1 MASPVASI
9 GEKQPASN
17 RSDNDDVPSTTE
29 KQVHTTTAAVTDIDN
44 HDHDNDDASS
54 IASVGGRTK
63 TVPRRVKFLSVI
75 LVSLIGFGSHW
86 SSGVTGAMK
95 TALKKGMG
103 INNTQYALL
112 DATDNFIKSVLIIAT
127 GLYTDR
133 LGGASTLVWGNLLFT
148 AGSVLVAAA
157 TTTRNFN
164 FMIGAM
170 VIQSL
175 GDVATQVA
183 QYKVFSS
190 WFAPSDG
197 FASTLGFELG
207 LGKIGSFVG
216 QSTANVI
223 ATHLGDFSWTFW
235 MSVVMNVFT
244 NLVTVAFY
252 IFTRWCNKHYSSK
265 GKTDPATG
273 EVLTEKN
280 RKLEWNKFV
289 RLPWP
294 FWAIIAFT
302 ACQTTAASV
311 FGTNATELAEQRF
324 NVSSIKA
331 GFYSSLTQYMGFFLV
346 PLLGLFIDVFGN
358 RLTVMFVC
366 GTGMFLSMSL
376 IMWCTSM
383 SGTAAG
389 FGFYAFAVSL
399 GPTVIIDAI
408 RTSLWYQEVFGSAYA
423 VKICLNNAMSII
435 FRIVTGVIQDHDGDT
450 YNHVI
455 IVYVILAAGS
465 LVVGLSLVAFSLP
478 WASPI
483 SLGRLQWTRKQR
495 FARGDKINAQR
506 DAFETNAK
514 ASQNRQL
521 SIFFFGLL
529 AILTLGAW
537 ACYFWGVATGHND

>member
-1 MASPVASI
+1 MDSPVASV
-9 GEKQPASN
+9 GEKQVVS
-17 RSDNDDVPSTTE
+17 RDSDNGVSSPE
-29 KQVHTTTAAVTDIDN
+29 KQVSTTTSVLVADNGTNGN
-44 HDHDNDDASS
+44 HDDAAST
-54 IASVGGRTK
+54 ISVGGRTK
-63 TVPRRVKFLSVI
+63 KVPMKVKLVSVV
-75 LVSLIGFGSHW
+75 LVSLIGFGAHW
-86 SSGVTGAMK
+86 SSGITGAMK
-95 TALKKGMG
+95 SALKKGMG

-112 DATDNFIKSVLIIAT
+112 DATDNFIKSVLILAT

-157 TTTRNFN
+157 TTTRNFQ
-164 FMIGAM
+164 FMLGAM

-183 QYKVFSS
+183 QYKVFAS

-216 QSTANVI
+216 QISANVI
-223 ATHLGDFSWTFW
+223 AERLGDFSWTFW

-244 NLVTVAFY
+244 NLATVVFY
-252 IFTRWCNKHYSSK
+252 LFTRWCARHYSST

-273 EVLTEKN
+273 EVLTERTRRLAWSKV
-280 RKLEWNKFV
+280 V

-294 FWAIIAFT
+294 FWGVIAFT
-302 ACQTTAASV
+302 LCQTTAASV

-324 NVSSIKA
+324 HVSSIRA
-331 GFYSSLTQYMGFFLV
+331 GFYAALTQYMGFFLV
-346 PLLGLFIDVFGN
+346 PLLGLFIDVYGH
-358 RLTVMFVC
+358 RLNVMCVC

-376 IMWCTSM
+376 ILWSSSM
-383 SGTAAG
+383 AGTAAG

-423 VKICLNNAMSII
+423 VKICVNNAMNII
-435 FRIVTGVIQDHDGDT
+435 MRIVTGVIQDHDNDT
-450 YNHVI
+450 YNHVV
-455 IVYVILAAGS
+455 IVYAALAAGAV
-465 LVVGLSLVAFSLP
+465 VVGLSLVALALP
-478 WASPI
+478 WASPG

-495 FARGDKINAQR
+495 FARGAAINAQR
-506 DAFETNAK
+506 EAFETNSRAG
-514 ASQNRQL
+514 ANRQL
-521 SIFFFGLL
+521 SLALFGALSLL
-529 AILTLGAW
+529 TVGAW
-537 ACYFWGVATGHND
+537 VCYFWGVATGHND

>member
-1 MASPVASI
+1 MASPELSVDSDRTSVRGSDHDNGAL
-9 GEKQPASN
+9 EKQAA
-17 RSDNDDVPSTTE
+17 
-29 KQVHTTTAAVTDIDN
+29 TAGVTDIN
-44 HDHDNDDASS
+44 ASDVS
-54 IASVGGRTK
+54 SLHSANGRTK
-63 TVPRRVKFLSVI
+63 KIPLKLKIVSVV

-103 INNTQYALL
+103 INNTQYALV
-112 DATDNFIKSVLIIAT
+112 DATTDFIKSVLIIAT

-133 LGGASTLVWGNLLFT
+133 IGGASTLVWGNLLFT
-148 AGSVLVAAA
+148 AGSILVAAS
-157 TTTRNFN
+157 TTTRNFK
-164 FMIGAM
+164 FMLGAM

-216 QSTANVI
+216 QTTANVI
-223 ATHLGDFSWTFW
+223 ATNLGDFSWTFW

-244 NLVTVAFY
+244 NLVTVGFY
-252 IFTRWCNKHYSSK
+252 LFTRWCNKHYSSA
-265 GKTDPATG
+265 GKADPATG
-273 EVLTEKN
+273 EVLTENN
-280 RKLEWNKFV
+280 RKLEWKQFA
-289 RLPWP
+289 RLPWQ
-294 FWAIIAFT
+294 FWTIILFT
-302 ACQTTAASV
+302 GFQTTTATV

-331 GFYSSLTQYMGFFLV
+331 GFYSALTQYMGFFLV
-346 PLLGLFIDVFGN
+346 PLLGLFIDMFGQ
-358 RLTVMFVC
+358 RLTVMMVC

-376 IMWCTSM
+376 IMWANTM

-408 RTSLWYQEVFGSAYA
+408 RTSMWYQDVFGSAYA
-423 VKICLNNAMSII
+423 VKICLNNVMSII
-435 FRIVTGVIQDHDGDT
+435 MRIVTGVIQDNDNNT
-450 YNHVI
+450 YDHVVV
-455 IVYVILAAGS
+455 VYVILAAGS
-465 LVVGLSLVAFSLP
+465 LLVGLGLVIGGTH
-478 WASPI
+478 WVSPVE
-483 SLGRLQWTRKQR
+483 LGRLQWSRKKR
-495 FARGDKINAQR
+495 FANGELINAQCK
-506 DAFETNAK
+506 AFETGTRALW
-514 ASQNRQL
+514 NRRFSLFSLAVL
-521 SIFFFGLL
+521 SV
-529 AILTLGAW
+529 LTLGAW

>member
-1 MASPVASI
+1 MASPEVTADSVHTSVR
-9 GEKQPASN
+9 GSDNDNGALEKQPVADGVFAVN
-17 RSDNDDVPSTTE
+17 DASDN
-29 KQVHTTTAAVTDIDN
+29 
-44 HDHDNDDASS
+44 ASLHS
-54 IASVGGRTK
+54 AGGRTK
-63 TVPRRVKFLSVI
+63 KVTLTHKLVSVI

-95 TALKKGMG
+95 TALKAGMG

-112 DATDNFIKSVLIIAT
+112 DATNDFIKSVLIIVT
-127 GLYTDR
+127 GIYTDR

-148 AGSVLVAAA
+148 AGSILVAAA
-157 TTTRNFN
+157 TTTRNFK
-164 FMIGAM
+164 FMLGAT

-207 LGKIGSFVG
+207 LGKIGSFIG
-216 QSTANVI
+216 QISANII
-223 ATHLGDFSWTFW
+223 AKNMGDFSWTFW
-235 MSVVMNVFT
+235 MSVVMNAFT

-252 IFTRWCNKHYSSK
+252 LFTRWCNRHYSSG
-265 GKTDPATG
+265 GKADPATG
-273 EVLTEKN
+273 EVLTESN
-280 RKLEWNKFV
+280 RKVEWKQFA

-294 FWAIIAFT
+294 FWTIIMFT
-302 ACQTTAASV
+302 GFQTTTASV

-324 NVSSIKA
+324 HVSSIKA
-331 GFYSSLTQYMGFFLV
+331 GFYSGLTQYMGFFLV
-346 PLLGLFIDVFGN
+346 PLLGIFIDVLGQ
-358 RLTVMFVC
+358 RLSVMMVC

-376 IMWCTSM
+376 IMWAGTM

-408 RTSLWYQEVFGSAYA
+408 RTSMWYQDVFGSAYA
-423 VKICLNNAMSII
+423 VKICLNNVMSII
-435 FRIVTGVIQDHDGDT
+435 MRIVTGVIQDHDNDT

-465 LVVGLSLVAFSLP
+465 LLVGICLVIGGTR
-478 WASPI
+478 WVSPVE
-483 SLGRLQWTRKQR
+483 LGRLQWSRKKR
-495 FARGDKINAQR
+495 FAQGEQINAAR
-506 DAFETNAK
+506 KAFETGERAVWNK
-514 ASQNRQL
+514 RL
-521 SIFFFGLL
+521 SKFSL
-529 AILTLGAW
+529 AALFALTLGGW

>member
-1 MASPVASI
+1 MAA
-9 GEKQPASN
+9 
-17 RSDNDDVPSTTE
+17 T
-29 KQVHTTTAAVTDIDN
+29 
-44 HDHDNDDASS
+44 DASVEGQQTPVRVS
-54 IASVGGRTK
+54 DTEAGVMEKETGTPRIISVNGDDTSSLRSAGGRKTK
-63 TVPRRVKFLSVI
+63 VTLQMKIISVV

-112 DATDNFIKSVLIIAT
+112 DATDNFIKSVLIITT

-133 LGGASTLVWGNLLFT
+133 LGGAKTLVWGNALFT
-148 AGSVLVAAA
+148 IGSVLVAAA
-157 TTTRNFN
+157 TTTRNFK
-164 FMIGAM
+164 FMLGAM

-216 QSTANVI
+216 QTTANVI
-223 ATHLGDFSWTFW
+223 ATNLGDFSWTFW

-244 NLVTVAFY
+244 NLVTVVFY
-252 IFTRWCNKHYSSK
+252 LFTRWCNKHYSDG
-265 GKTDPATG
+265 GKSDPATG
-273 EVLTEKN
+273 EVLTENN
-280 RKLEWNKFV
+280 RKLEWKQFS

-294 FWAIIAFT
+294 FWCVIMFT
-302 ACQTTAASV
+302 GFQTTCASV
-311 FGTNATELAEQRF
+311 FGSNATELAEQRF
-324 NVSSIKA
+324 HVSSIKA
-331 GFYSSLTQYMGFFLV
+331 GFYSALTQYMGFFLV
-346 PLLGLFIDVFGN
+346 PLLGMFIDVFGQ
-358 RLTVMFVC
+358 RLSVMMVC

-376 IMWCTSM
+376 IMWAHTM

-408 RTSLWYQEVFGSAYA
+408 RTSMWYQDVFGSAYA
-423 VKICLNNAMSII
+423 IKICLNNVMSII
-435 FRIVTGVIQDHDGDT
+435 MRIVTGVIQDHDNDT

-465 LVVGLSLVAFSLP
+465 LLIGLGLVVGGSSFV
-478 WASPI
+478 SPI
-483 SLGRLQWTRKQR
+483 ELGRLQWSRKKR
-495 FARGDKINAQR
+495 FAGGDKINEAR
-506 DAFETNAK
+506 EAFETGIRAVW
-514 ASQNRQL
+514 NRRFSMFSL
-521 SIFFFGLL
+521 VVLFV
-529 AILTLGAW
+529 LTLGAW